1 MDYAL
6 FPKTENKKLRRRR
19 KRITK
24 RKIKIDPFN
33 ESSFQSTNSH
43 ISSIPPP
50 NRNPNLNT
58 SYKEKKAFPV
68 QSKQHVIRT
77 KAAKCYYSNHCKY
90 SKELLDEIKR
100 FNIESSQIS
109 LICIDKNRNIIPK
122 IVTSVPTI
130 VDHLGSGLYI
140 GEKAF
145 EFVTNIVK
153 GSTVNVMAVNAGV
166 AANFSETFV
175 TLDKDGFS
183 NEASLNSGNFSDI
196 NHSTFKINTI
206 NENDKMSNN
215 NNNDLS
221 RKMDDLL
228 KSMTEDLKNLKI
240 SQ

>member
-6 FPKTENKKLRRRR
+6 FPKTEKKNLRKRKKKLSKRR
-19 KRITK
+19 
-24 RKIKIDPFN
+24 IKIDPFN
-33 ESSFQSTNSH
+33 EHSFQSANSH
-43 ISSIPPP
+43 ISNMPPA

-58 SYKEKKAFPV
+58 SYKEKKTFPV
-68 QSKQHVIRT
+68 QPKQHVIRT
-77 KAAKCYYSNHCKY
+77 KPAKCYYSNHCKY

-122 IVTSVPTI
+122 IVTNVPTI
-130 VDHLGSGLYI
+130 VDHLDSGLYV

-175 TLDKDGFS
+175 TLDKNGFS

-196 NHSTFKINTI
+196 NHSSFRINTI

-228 KSMTEDLKNLKI
+228 KSRTEDLQNLKH